1 MKDKW
6 FHCTCGWFQAY
17 MPSTVLSWPNG
28 GSHFHCVMYLCRHPV
43 SCWPSAEPQLSQPMH
58 ITTMTCSVLSDEF
71 PAWILVRTSACILT
85 GTPAPWQTNHGQL
98 CYHEICTLL
107 HTPTPTPTANYPQ
120 PPPGHSSAPLCFS
133 REKKEGEGKNTP
145 TAIFF
150 SHLSGVKTT
159 PWPYTAQVVRGSLK
173 SNQETTD
180 GKTDKLQGRKKR
192 SNQLAPIIVDDNL

>member
-1 MKDKW
+1 MSLYLW
-6 FHCTCGWFQAY
+6 LVSGIYAFNCTAMTQWRLTFPLCFVFVPASGELLTFCRPTAIPTNAY
-17 MPSTVLSWPNG
+17 HNNDMLCSIRWVPGLDLSKN
-28 GSHFHCVMYLCRHPV
+28 
-43 SCWPSAEPQLSQPMH
+43 Q
-58 ITTMTCSVLSDEF
+58 
-71 PAWILVRTSACILT
+71 CILA
-85 GTPAPWQTNHGQL
+85 GTPPPWQTNHGQL